1 MSGVKE
7 QQHEGS
13 GRKTYEGTMC
23 VCGEKKRERGREK
36 QSSWEEGAS
45 VTWVQSKWKVE
56 TVCNQEERWG
66 VELYRKCIDTY
77 TLHWSPSK

>member
-36 QSSWEEGAS
+36 QSS
-45 VTWVQSKWKVE
+45 
-56 TVCNQEERWG
+56 
-66 VELYRKCIDTY
+66 
-77 TLHWSPSK
+77 